1 MERKKN
7 SGNNSKVKKVQT
19 EIKKT
24 KDKLNK
30 LMAEEERLTVQY
42 QTESYEETLAY
53 LKSASK
59 NGKPDLEEMWKFL
72 QSTYSP
78 ELKNS
83 VSPSTENSAH
93 SEESTDDVEENS
105 ETEEISSTV
114 PEQKFLIMIQMI
126 LSFQLTNFFAG
137 HPFGVRTSCFSNRI
151 EVANGKQK
159 LSFQCEQSRIDFKI
173 ERFNE
178 YGFANRTDFF
188 LKQ

>member
-1 MERKKN
+1 MERKKTQATTA
-7 SGNNSKVKKVQT
+7 KLKKVQT

-83 VSPSTENSAH
+83 VSPSTGNSAP
-93 SEESTDDVEENS
+93 SE
-105 ETEEISSTV
+105 
-114 PEQKFLIMIQMI
+114 
-126 LSFQLTNFFAG
+126 
-137 HPFGVRTSCFSNRI
+137 
-151 EVANGKQK
+151 
-159 LSFQCEQSRIDFKI
+159 
-173 ERFNE
+173 
-178 YGFANRTDFF
+178 
-188 LKQ
+188 

>member
-1 MERKKN
+1 MERKKTQATTA
-7 SGNNSKVKKVQT
+7 KLKKVQT

-83 VSPSTENSAH
+83 VSQSTGNSAP

-105 ETEEISSTV
+105 ETEETSSTV
-114 PEQKFLIMIQMI
+114 PETK
-126 LSFQLTNFFAG
+126 NF
-137 HPFGVRTSCFSNRI
+137 S
-151 EVANGKQK
+151 
-159 LSFQCEQSRIDFKI
+159 L
-173 ERFNE
+173 
-178 YGFANRTDFF
+178 
-188 LKQ
+188 

>member
-1 MERKKN
+1 MERKKTQATTA
-7 SGNNSKVKKVQT
+7 KLKKVQT

-83 VSPSTENSAH
+83 VSQSTGNSAP

-105 ETEEISSTV
+105 ETEETSLKDDWNSV
-114 PEQKFLIMIQMI
+114 KKFIIFIKKDLLSI
-126 LSFQLTNFFAG
+126 LKKEK
-137 HPFGVRTSCFSNRI
+137 V
-151 EVANGKQK
+151 
-159 LSFQCEQSRIDFKI
+159 
-173 ERFNE
+173 
-178 YGFANRTDFF
+178 
-188 LKQ
+188 

>member
-1 MERKKN
+1 MERKKTQATTA
-7 SGNNSKVKKVQT
+7 KLKKVQT

-83 VSPSTENSAH
+83 VSPSTGNSAP

-105 ETEEISSTV
+105 ETEETSLKDDWNSV
-114 PEQKFLIMIQMI
+114 KKFIIFIKKDLLSI
-126 LSFQLTNFFAG
+126 LKKEK
-137 HPFGVRTSCFSNRI
+137 V
-151 EVANGKQK
+151 
-159 LSFQCEQSRIDFKI
+159 
-173 ERFNE
+173 
-178 YGFANRTDFF
+178 
-188 LKQ
+188 

>member
-1 MERKKN
+1 MERKKTQATTA
-7 SGNNSKVKKVQT
+7 KLKKVQT

-83 VSPSTENSAH
+83 VSPSTGNSAP

-105 ETEEISSTV
+105 ETEETSLTAAVGINVNCFNFLLIRSITNSFKVSIFENLISILVGCILISISIGSTSIF
-114 PEQKFLIMIQMI
+114 KTIIGN
-126 LSFQLTNFFAG
+126 LSLG
-137 HPFGVRTSCFSNRI
+137 I
-151 EVANGKQK
+151 
-159 LSFQCEQSRIDFKI
+159 
-173 ERFNE
+173 
-178 YGFANRTDFF
+178 
-188 LKQ
+188 